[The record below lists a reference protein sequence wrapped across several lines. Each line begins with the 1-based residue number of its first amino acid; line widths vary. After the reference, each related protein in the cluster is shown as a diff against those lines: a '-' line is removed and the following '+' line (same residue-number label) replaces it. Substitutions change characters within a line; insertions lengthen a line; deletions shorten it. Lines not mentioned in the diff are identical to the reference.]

1 MRKRSKIILAALT
14 ATLLMALAS
23 GFATAQR
30 LSISNRNIRLQF
42 RPLRFT
48 SRESEATISCNVT
61 LEGSFHSATIHKVR
75 GALIGHISRAS
86 VASCGFGTSATVLTA
101 SLPWHITYDSF
112 IGRLPRLEAVVLL
125 LHRTA
130 FRVDTLLTPACL
142 YQEDGRERARG
153 IANVEPNG
161 LVTSVAADR
170 EISMPLFEGP
180 AECFRFGGFEGSAE
194 LRLLGSNTQNISIR
208 LI

>member
-1 MRKRSKIILAALT
+1 MTFQPRRIVTSILTLLLLALAASS
-14 ATLLMALAS
+14 AS
-23 GFATAQR
+23 AQR
-30 LSISNRNIRLQF
+30 LSVSNRNIRMQF

-48 SRESEATISCNVT
+48 SRESEATIGCNLT

-75 GALIGHISRAS
+75 GALVGHVSRAS
-86 VASCGFGTSATVLTA
+86 VASCGFGTAATILTA

-112 IGRLPRLEAVVLL
+112 LGRLPRLEAQVIL

-130 FRVDTLLTPACL
+130 YRIDTLLTPPCL
-142 YQEDGRERARG
+142 YQEDGRERVRG
-153 IANVEPNG
+153 IVNIEPNG
-161 LVTSVAADR
+161 LVTNGNADPGR
-170 EISMPLFEGP
+170 ALPLFEGP

-194 LRLLGSNTQNISIR
+194 LRLLGSNTQNISVR